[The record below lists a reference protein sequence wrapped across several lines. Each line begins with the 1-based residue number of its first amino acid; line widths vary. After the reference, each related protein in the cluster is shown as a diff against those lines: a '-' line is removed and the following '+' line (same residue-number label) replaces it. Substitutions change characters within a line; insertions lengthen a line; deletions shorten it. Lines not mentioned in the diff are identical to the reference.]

1 MTRNRSQTVLR
12 SKSPISKPQFFNKIN
27 VFAAGVSRM
36 NPSLYSKPW
45 KKGLRNPKF
54 KHPNYQSNLIFYET
68 TPNMN
73 VASTTKFKTQNSMIG
88 SFMDTVKANKS
99 ITRQN
104 NFNKKNESSFEFSS
118 IPKSKSFVH
127 IPQNR
132 SKSPVNIWR
141 YKDSPYGKPNEQEA
155 HYSDKNNDSNVLKNL
170 RKVQRAA
177 LELNDYDLVELPNK
191 PTDSQVPNSKAVGY
205 AKEGRKSERIHSVTP
220 VPKHESE
227 MPRQEGSINLP
238 QSKATK
244 QTPAFIS
251 ETVQKPHEPDVV
263 VCDLQEERVTPQR
276 YYQTNNDGYSASAN
290 SNAFDQHL
298 ERQEQEKYKRYVTN
312 YRKDQLINPDL
323 YEDNSTKTK
332 YFDRS
337 VERTNGVTLEFSGDP
352 MLKTHMK
359 RNKLREQ
366 LTSR

>member
-1 MTRNRSQTVLR
+1 
-12 SKSPISKPQFFNKIN
+12 
-27 VFAAGVSRM
+27 M